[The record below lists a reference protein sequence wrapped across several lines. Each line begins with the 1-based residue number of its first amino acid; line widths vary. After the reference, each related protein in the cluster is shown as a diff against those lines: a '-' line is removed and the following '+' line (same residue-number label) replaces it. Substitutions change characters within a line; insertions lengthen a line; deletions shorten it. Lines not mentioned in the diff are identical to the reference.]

1 MVRERQLLSGSAL
14 LPRTTSDRRRE
25 QQRSG
30 EIGTSKRIGDVV
42 FSPCHRREINRAL
55 GGEPRRLAVG
65 SRPLLSGVERP
76 TLDCTFLGG
85 KSGDGLARAPVGG
98 VIEMWFK
105 VTKIPSKSVS
115 DESTGYRGCKKTSKG
130 FGWGNGTGA
139 INTSVGKLLGD
150 EWLIGL

>member
-1 MVRERQLLSGSAL
+1 MDRERQLLSGSAL
-14 LPRTTSDRRRE
+14 LPRKTSDRRRE

-55 GGEPRRLAVG
+55 GGEPRGLAVG

-98 VIEMWFK
+98 VIETWFK
-105 VTKIPSKSVS
+105 VAKISSKSVS

-130 FGWGNGTGA
+130 FWLGTELEQSIHQLGNCLETNG
-139 INTSVGKLLGD
+139 
-150 EWLIGL
+150 